1 MNMTESQTRHSTTAE
16 TGRESGAGSEAHDSE
31 ESFLETVVYADES
44 VAAVCQHCGRPFS
57 SEAARDLH
65 VGETHETAA
74 TDAEMATFE
83 DAEEDE
89 RDDLFYFHLRV
100 VAALGVL
107 YGVLVLVYMAALG
120 SGLL

>member
-1 MNMTESQTRHSTTAE
+1 MTENQTRHSTADETARGNGTDSE
-16 TGRESGAGSEAHDSE
+16 ARGSEQ
-31 ESFLETVVYADES
+31 SFLETVVYADES

-57 SEAARDLH
+57 SEQARDLH

-83 DAEEDE
+83 DAEENE